1 MKKLFQVSLVT
12 FFIVFELLISRTMNT
27 KHSWINATVQAEEY
41 TSDENY
47 SPDQLDNLLAPIALY
62 PDPILAQVLLAAT
75 FVDQVDEASRWMRA
89 NNNPDAID
97 YQAWDVSVKAIAHYP
112 PILEMMSDQLDWTTA
127 VGQAYVNQPQD
138 VMISIQGLRAQALKL
153 GNLVT
158 NDQQEVVV
166 EGNDILIVPIQPDVI
181 YVPSYDPDTIYSHPA
196 SYFEDIDPGDLI
208 SFGEGMPI
216 GVWLIFDFNWHNHL
230 IYYHGWKGRGW
241 VVRSRSHV
249 QITNAVYVNT
259 NYRKIQI
266 DRNIV
271 DRNVNSNNLSRFS
284 SIHHDVTYNSLARKI
299 PDDISLKPSTSNK
312 LIRRN
317 VDINDARIQFFRGH
331 AQEQLPVHQATES
344 MQKKENFI
352 PEPQGRTERTPIPQQ
367 EPSQNSQTTPYPQP
381 GNGKQHPYSVFGGNR
396 SGFDSQAIIQRGQ
409 SSRSLANQPA
419 NRPVQNMPEPHLNP
433 SGGGQG
439 RRP

>member
-1 MKKLFQVSLVT
+1 MKKPFKVSLVI
-12 FFIVFELLISRTMNT
+12 FFILFELPVSPAMNT
-27 KHSWINATVQAEEY
+27 KHSWICATVQAEEY
-41 TSDENY
+41 TSDETY

-89 NNNPDAID
+89 NDNPDAID

-127 VGQAYVNQPQD
+127 VGQAYVNQSQD
-138 VMISIQGLRAQALKL
+138 VMISIQRLRAQAFKL

-166 EGNDILIVPIQPDVI
+166 DGNDILIVPIQPDVI
-181 YVPSYDPDTIYSHPA
+181 YVPSYDPNSIYSHPA

-216 GVWLIFDFNWHNHL
+216 GVWLIVDFNWHNHL

-241 VVRSRSHV
+241 VARSRSHV
-249 QITNAVYVNT
+249 HITNAVYINN

-271 DRNVNSNNLSRFS
+271 RRNVNSNNLSHFS
-284 SIHHDVTYNSLARKI
+284 SIHHDVTYNSLARQT
-299 PDDISLKPSTSNK
+299 PDNTALKPSTSNK

-317 VDINDARIQFFRGH
+317 VDVNDTRIQIFRGH
-331 AQEQLPVHQATES
+331 SQEQQPVHQATEP
-344 MQKKENFI
+344 MQRKDNFI
-352 PEPQGRTERTPIPQQ
+352 PESQGRTERTPIPQG
-367 EPSQNSQTTPYPQP
+367 EASQSFQTAPHPQP
-381 GNGKQHPYSVFGGNR
+381 GNGQQHPYSVFGGNR

-409 SSRSLANQPA
+409 SSRTQANQPA
-419 NRPVQNMPEPHLNP
+419 NRPVQNMPEQHLNP